1 MNQPEYRRSNT
12 HDDNNDSITNDV
24 GIDKNSNSIR
34 SNPNRKQLEEAT
46 KLFNNKKLDYPL
58 KNFNNHVIFL
68 VVLMKFGMA
77 YINAIYSRS
86 NVFDWGG
93 NKNRKNNN
101 NNCNYGNG
109 DGSNKGNVVEDG
121 IMNENNNTGYDKFGK
136 GNSIDKNILIIID
149 ITKRKIELNRRPNI
163 GKQQHGE
170 DDNNLDDG
178 TCH

>member
-1 MNQPEYRRSNT
+1 
-12 HDDNNDSITNDV
+12 
-24 GIDKNSNSIR
+24 
-34 SNPNRKQLEEAT
+34 
-46 KLFNNKKLDYPL
+46 
-58 KNFNNHVIFL
+58 
-68 VVLMKFGMA
+68 MA
-77 YINAIYSRS
+77 YINATYSRS